1 MQIEKSSPPINEIN
15 ESESSVRTGRARAAS
30 LEGKEKGRLLSG
42 KLGHSFLAIRKEYDQ
57 WRVAFSNASSSETVS
72 VWPPTFRQCFHSAF
86 VLL

>member
-42 KLGHSFLAIRKEYDQ
+42 KLGHSFLAIRKEYD
-57 WRVAFSNASSSETVS
+57 RGSHKAKGRCSPDLLPSERFLRFS
-72 VWPPTFRQCFHSAF
+72 FKK
-86 VLL
+86 